1 MFTLLKP
8 IQVREELLGRGL
20 KVFTPLVFLRI
31 FNVSPA
37 RAKYFLEKQSKK
49 GGLFLRLKKG
59 LYALRTDLPSEE
71 EIAARLY
78 APSYISFEYAL
89 SRFGIIPEAVYTVT
103 SATTKST
110 REFVVEDKKFAYF
123 TIKKQAYTGFN
134 LVQNGEKHFFL
145 AEPEKALVDYLYF
158 VSLGLKKKNN
168 RLVIGG
174 LDRNK
179 IRRYA
184 EMFDRK
190 NLMIEIEKE
199 LL

>member
-1 MFTLLKP
+1 MSTLLKP

-20 KVFTPLVFLRI
+20 RIFTPLVFLRI
-31 FNVSPA
+31 FNVSSA

-49 GGLFLRLKKG
+49 GGLLLRLKKG

-78 APSYISFEYAL
+78 MPSYVSFEYAL
-89 SRFGIIPEAVYTVT
+89 SRFGIIPEVVYTVT

-110 REFVVEDKKFAYF
+110 REFIVEDKKFAYF

-134 LVQNGEKHFFL
+134 LVQNDKKCFFL

-158 VSLGLKKKNN
+158 VSLGLKKKNS
-168 RLVIGG
+168 RLVVGD

-184 EMFDRK
+184 EMFSREK
-190 NLMIEIEKE
+190 LMTE
-199 LL
+199 LERELS